1 MKTESVVASKIE
13 ELDAR
18 LQMEEDL
25 AEMLSYL

>member
-1 MKTESVVASKIE
+1 MEQNSAIVANIE

-25 AEMLSYL
+25 AAILSYL